1 MKKLSFL
8 LILLILL
15 SSGCSLLSTDKK
27 KKHYYQIYY
36 KGRPVTTE
44 SVDASIFVRTVEVN
58 QLYKR
63 SNLIYRDS
71 AFELFYYYYHYWAVR
86 PQNMLA
92 DVIFHH
98 LQSSNIV
105 SMPLAELDRTPDYT
119 IVARLIALDE
129 IDSGDQWFARIS
141 MTFAL
146 VNSKTDEI
154 MVGHTFDERQEVL
167 NHKPVFIVRAFSS
180 ILEKNTEIFLKKV
193 DVLLKGSVDDVIE
206 YKDEDEPSTESVE
219 Q

>member
-8 LILLILL
+8 LIVLILFT
-15 SSGCSLLSTDKK
+15 SGCSLLSTDKK

-36 KGRPVTTE
+36 KGRSLTTE

-58 QLYKR
+58 RLYKR
-63 SNLIYRDS
+63 SNLVYRDS
-71 AFELFYYYYHYWAVR
+71 AFELFYYFYHYWAVR
-86 PQNMLA
+86 PQDMLA

-98 LQSSNIV
+98 LQESNIV

-119 IVARLIALDE
+119 IVARLVALDE
-129 IDSGDQWFARIS
+129 IDSEEQWFARIS

-154 MVGHTFDERQEVL
+154 VVGHSFDERQEVL
-167 NHKPVFIVRAFSS
+167 NHQPVFVVRAFSS
-180 ILEKNTEIFLKKV
+180 ILEKQTEIFLKKV
-193 DVLLKGSVDDVIE
+193 DVLLKGSVDEVIE
-206 YKDEDEPSTESVE
+206 YQDEADSLTESIE